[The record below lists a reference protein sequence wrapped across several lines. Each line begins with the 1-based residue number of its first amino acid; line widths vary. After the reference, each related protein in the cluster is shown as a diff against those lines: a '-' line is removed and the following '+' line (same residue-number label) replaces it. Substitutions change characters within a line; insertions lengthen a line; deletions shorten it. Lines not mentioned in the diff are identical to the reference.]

1 MSKARI
7 EKGARGES
15 AAARFLET
23 LGYTIL
29 HRNLRL
35 SHLEID
41 LVCRDGDCL
50 VFVEVK
56 NSPAGSFGHP
66 ATWIGSEK
74 QDNLRRAAETY
85 LQRYPTPGLD
95 IRFDVITIT
104 KGDIEHFPN
113 AF

>member
-1 MSKARI
+1 MSTVKR
-7 EKGARGES
+7 EKGTQGENT
-15 AAARFLET
+15 AARFLEN

-41 LVCRDGDCL
+41 LVCRDRDCL

-66 ATWIGSEK
+66 ATWIDGEK
-74 QDNLRRAAETY
+74 QDNLRQAAEAY
-85 LQRYPTPGLD
+85 LQKFPSPGLD
-95 IRFDVITIT
+95 IRFDVVTIT
-104 KGDIEHFPN
+104 KGVIEHFPN

>member
-1 MSKARI
+1 MGDTRR
-7 EKGARGES
+7 EKGTRGEA
-15 AAARFLET
+15 AAARFLEN

-66 ATWIGSEK
+66 ATWIGPDK
-74 QDNLRRAAETY
+74 QARLRRAAEAY
-85 LQRYPTPGLD
+85 LERFPSPGLD

-104 KGDIEHFPN
+104 KGAIEHFSN